1 VVQVEWEK
9 YIVKEKL
16 QDIMESGNHTSVGRS
31 KFYFINYGTK
41 DRLYPRPID
50 QFASKKQLKA
60 KQLFIIERQQQF
72 HRQVSKALV
81 ATWFYSI
88 SEKEKMK
95 KQIVILQNLNPN
107 PKK

>member
-1 VVQVEWEK
+1 LHGEHPSYSVVQVEWEK

-50 QFASKKQLKA
+50 QFASKKQLK
-60 KQLFIIERQQQF
+60 QN
-72 HRQVSKALV
+72 S
-81 ATWFYSI
+81 YS
-88 SEKEKMK
+88 
-95 KQIVILQNLNPN
+95 
-107 PKK
+107 